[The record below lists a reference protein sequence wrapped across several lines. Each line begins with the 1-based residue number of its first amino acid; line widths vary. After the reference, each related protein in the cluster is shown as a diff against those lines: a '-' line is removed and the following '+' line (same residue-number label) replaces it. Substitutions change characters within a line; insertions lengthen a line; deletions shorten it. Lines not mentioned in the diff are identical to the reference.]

1 MTNVMPKPK
10 NIMPTL
16 VNPYSSSNKNSRY
29 YVTEAVRAINEKN
42 SMAVEHI

>member
-16 VNPYSSSNKNSRY
+16 VNPYNLSSKNSRY
-29 YVTEAVRAINEKN
+29 YVTEALRAINEKN
-42 SMAVEHI
+42 SMAV

>member
-10 NIMPTL
+10 NIMLTL
-16 VNPYSSSNKNSRY
+16 VNPYSLSNKNSRY